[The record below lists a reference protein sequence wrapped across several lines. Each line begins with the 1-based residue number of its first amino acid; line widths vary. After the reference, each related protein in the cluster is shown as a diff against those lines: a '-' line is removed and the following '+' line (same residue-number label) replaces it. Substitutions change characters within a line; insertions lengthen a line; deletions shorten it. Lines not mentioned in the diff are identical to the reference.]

1 MMLLD
6 VLYVLISVLAVISAL
21 LVFVFKK
28 LLHAALALTITF
40 LASALLFAAIG
51 QTFIGLLQI
60 LIFIGGLSAY
70 LIAAVATENKGKE
83 MLKHAPF
90 FASAVV
96 LSIAFT
102 AIAMLV
108 PQAAYVQST
117 FQQSSSIMFS
127 QYYLILFILTLL
139 LFSTAIGGVII
150 IKKFRRLVV

>member
-1 MMLLD
+1 MIELD
-6 VLYVLISVLAVISAL
+6 VLYVLISVFAVISAL

-28 LLHAALALTITF
+28 LLHAALALTVTF

-60 LIFIGGLSAY
+60 LIFVGGLSAY

-90 FASAVV
+90 FASAIV

-102 AIAMLV
+102 VIAVLV
-108 PQAAYVQST
+108 PQGTYATST
-117 FQQSSSIMFS
+117 LQQSSSIMFS